1 MIDVRKV
8 RALGKML
15 LKLETRSKT
24 GSNRK
29 LLLLN
34 ISYLLPGLFLP
45 WLLVKQNTDPTGF
58 EFSFLTFLFYSLILA
73 FTIIT
78 ELDNLIISKTE
89 ADLLTSMPI
98 DDGLL
103 ARAKMYMI
111 TRYTIFLCIPLLLP
125 ASIFYYSLIRSFP
138 RTFLYIFSGFMLCF
152 FTVNILILVYS
163 AALRIFKAKNISTY
177 TLVFQLV
184 MVLAMIIGYQFIS
197 FGITGRSGTTAAGY
211 VHSLQAKGIVDYFPQ
226 AWFALIPARNNFVPG
241 ITLMVKLMLPLIICY
256 LSYFTLRIYLS
267 ENYSYIRERF
277 LSSKF
282 FGVESPK
289 QKPGFFP
296 LRIFRDLVQQVY
308 LRNNLERSSFGLI
321 TSLYKT
327 DKTVKLAVIPMII
340 IPIGLA
346 LFALITNQLPSPFAK
361 NYYETKPVFHI
372 SILLCVLVV
381 LNTAMLGVK
390 VTNYPGVSWVY
401 SSYPMFSRKHFKNG
415 FRKFFVVYLL
425 LPVCLLLGILFLFKI
440 PADQALLHTIFIFV
454 SGNLYI
460 SIFNLLSKAMP
471 FTKENTLINSLQ
483 RMTSILF
490 PFVFGVLV
498 IIMQLFAYRSILT
511 ALISV
516 IAVITV
522 TFWLNYFGFV
532 REKSI
537 S

>member
-1 MIDVRKV
+1 MIDVRKI
-8 RALGKML
+8 RTLGKLL
-15 LKLETRSKT
+15 LKLETRGKS

-34 ISYLLPGLFLP
+34 ISYLLPGIFLP

-58 EFSFLTFLFYSLILA
+58 EFSFLTFLFYSLILS

-98 DDGLL
+98 DDALL

-111 TRYTIFLCIPLLLP
+111 SRYLVFLCIPLLLP
-125 ASIFYYSLIRSFP
+125 GSVFYYSLIKSFP

-152 FTVNILILVYS
+152 FTVNILILLYS
-163 AALRIFKAKNISTY
+163 AALRIFKSKNLGNY
-177 TLVFQLV
+177 TLAFQLI

-197 FGITGRSGTTAAGY
+197 FGITGKSGSSSAGY
-211 VHSLQAKGIVDYFPQ
+211 IHSLQARGILDFFPQ

-241 ITLMVKLMLPLIICY
+241 IALIMKLVLPLLICY
-256 LSYFTLRIYLS
+256 MSYFSLRMYLT
-267 ENYSYIRERF
+267 ENYKFIREKF
-277 LSSKF
+277 LSSKYF
-282 FGVESPK
+282 ETPIERA
-289 QKPGFFP
+289 GFFP
-296 LRIFRDLVQQVY
+296 FRMLGDFIQNIY

-321 TSLYKT
+321 KSLYKS
-327 DKTVKLAVIPMII
+327 DKTVKLAIIPMVL
-340 IPIGLA
+340 IPVGLA
-346 LFALITNQLPSPFAK
+346 IFALITNQLPPPFNK

-381 LNTAMLGVK
+381 LNTAILGVK

-401 SSYPMFSRKHFKNG
+401 DSYPISSRKHFKNG

-425 LPVCLLLGILFLFKI
+425 LPVCILLGIIFLIKI
-440 PADQALLHTIFIFV
+440 PADQALLHTIYIFA
-454 SGNLYI
+454 SANLYN
-460 SIFNLLSKAMP
+460 SIFNLLSKALP
-471 FTKENTLINSLQ
+471 FTRENTLINSLQ

-490 PFVFGVLV
+490 PFLFGII
-498 IIMQLFAYRSILT
+498 IIMVQLFAYRSFLY
-511 ALISV
+511 
-516 IAVITV
+516 AVITILAIITI

-532 REKSI
+532 REKRN
-537 S
+537 